1 MTVPINKKSNNKRVF
16 LDPIHG
22 NIELNKG
29 NKEDAL
35 ISDLIDTQEFQRLRR
50 IRQLGFSSLTF
61 YGAESTRFV
70 HSIGAFYVARQMLNS
85 LEKKNPKLIQPLR
98 LKILLAALLH
108 DIGHGP
114 FSHSSEPA
122 FGFQHEIWTNTN
134 ILGKTE
140 INQVLNGYEKNL
152 AKEIVSVLNGAEG
165 WISAIVSSQLDCDR
179 ADYLLRDSYQTG
191 TKYGVFQLDRIIQ
204 SMELEHDEENNTQL
218 VFSEKGIHAVE
229 DYLFAR
235 YSMYLQVYH
244 HKKTLS
250 TDALFQSVICRARDL
265 LLNDAKDLIANESLI
280 KWLLMDKYSSAQNA
294 LPPSPLKRGS
304 NRSDSG
310 INLNDFWEV
319 DDICILH
326 HLKLWVRNSKDE
338 ILADLSAR
346 LLNRNLFKAKKLDQ
360 ISKKQITEIKNKL
373 GKEKAK
379 YYCLEKE
386 CKEFPYSDSKKPILV
401 RKNNEIVELSKA
413 SSIAQALINKDR
425 ELDIKWF
432 FAPKEC
438 FK

>member
-1 MTVPINKKSNNKRVF
+1 
-16 LDPIHG
+16 
-22 NIELNKG
+22 
-29 NKEDAL
+29 
-35 ISDLIDTQEFQRLRR
+35 
-50 IRQLGFSSLTF
+50 
-61 YGAESTRFV
+61 
-70 HSIGAFYVARQMLNS
+70 
-85 LEKKNPKLIQPLR
+85 
-98 LKILLAALLH
+98 
-108 DIGHGP
+108 
-114 FSHSSEPA
+114 
-122 FGFQHEIWTNTN
+122 
-134 ILGKTE
+134 
-140 INQVLNGYEKNL
+140 
-152 AKEIVSVLNGAEG
+152 
-165 WISAIVSSQLDCDR
+165 
-179 ADYLLRDSYQTG
+179 
-191 TKYGVFQLDRIIQ
+191 
-204 SMELEHDEENNTQL
+204 MELEHDEENNTQL

-319 DDICILH
+319 DD
-326 HLKLWVRNSKDE
+326 
-338 ILADLSAR
+338 LSAR

-432 FAPKEC
+432 FAPKEF